1 MSSRCQTFTFNVFML
16 HLVIHLMLVCKAVSV
31 CIDVLQVI
39 CRVGHQFKWGRD
51 SALHAEGHCA
61 VLLCPRQPKEPHLC
75 GQHVQ
80 LTQGEA

>member
-1 MSSRCQTFTFNVFML
+1 MS
-16 HLVIHLMLVCKAVSV
+16 VCKAVSV

-39 CRVGHQFKWGRD
+39 YRVGHQFKWGRD

-61 VLLCPRQPKEPHLC
+61 VLLCLRHPKEPHLC
-75 GQHVQ
+75 GQPVQ